1 MMKNHTSII
10 LQNLKILVVFILFTS
25 PFLGSGQTFTTIAQD
40 DANNYTDWDGTP
52 SLNEGSGFQ
61 NWVFNKATPNSGFA
75 GRYLGETAI
84 GSSFGLYS
92 GGDSDAFSSAERVFS
107 NPLKPGDKFIV
118 DIGHTNLIAGE
129 VGLVLLD
136 GINVILTLKFEGGG
150 TTWLL
155 NDGNDD
161 FGIGQNF
168 SEDTPLTLEFI
179 FEGNN
184 QYSYTFGSASGNNFN
199 FSGTVTNIDGVR
211 FFNQDQGG
219 DQNFGLNNLKV
230 ERPTFTTIQNG
241 DSNVAATWVNG
252 DIPDGTG
259 RININHE
266 LTVDAGEVLAATDLV
281 LNSSGILTLNSTST
295 AYSSLIVDNVT
306 GSGTIKY
313 ERFVNAIGNAS
324 SNGGNDLISAPVGTA
339 TFPDYLFQN
348 LLNSGSPLNSGVIAS
363 SGFQF
368 AFAPFNNSSGA
379 YENYISTGTGNPAAP
394 NSAQTIVAGKGYRVA
409 STSGTNVTFIGPF
422 LSTAVSI
429 DISSPTNGSQWN
441 LIGNPYPSYIS
452 SAEFLSTNTALLD
465 ATILDPSATAIYGYN
480 SGTVSGPGIV
490 GNFTI
495 INGNTNSSLNIAPGQ
510 GFFVAS
516 NAEGGTVQ
524 FLPSM
529 RTITGTDDFIQGR
542 SASQNYKLIL
552 ELDTATT
559 FSTSFYF
566 NANSS
571 RGLDPGYDAAAFGE
585 NANNSPIYSHLVEDN
600 TGRAMAMQSLS
611 ETDFTDIVIPLGV
624 HSDQGTQLI
633 FSIGET
639 TLPSAIQ
646 VYLED
651 QVTHTTTLLNT
662 SDYVLTPTTNLSGTG
677 RFFLRFFDN
686 ALSDIDNTFDAL
698 NIYANNTTKTIV
710 IAGQLLDATL
720 AHIYDLQGRLV
731 TKTRLKTNITNQSI
745 DTSNLSTGVYVIQLE
760 SAALNKSQKIIIR

>member
-1 MMKNHTSII
+1 MMKKHTSII
-10 LQNLKILVVFILFTS
+10 LQNLKILLVFILFTS

-61 NWVFNKATPNSGFA
+61 NWVFNQATPNSGFA

-107 NPLKPGDKFIV
+107 NPLQPGDKFIV

-136 GINVILTLKFEGGG
+136 GINVIFTLKFEGNG

-219 DQNFGLNNLKV
+219 GQNFGLNNLKV

-241 DSNVAATWVNG
+241 DSNVAATWANG

-266 LTVDAGEVLAATDLV
+266 LTVDADEVLAATDLV

-313 ERFVNAIGNAS
+313 ERFVNVIGNDS
-324 SNGGNDLISAPVGTA
+324 SNGGNDLISAPVGTD
-339 TFPDYLFQN
+339 TFTGYLFQD
-348 LLNSGSPLNSGVIAS
+348 LLNSGSPLNSEVIAS
-363 SGFQF
+363 SGTQF
-368 AFAPFNNSSGA
+368 AFAPFNNSSVA
-379 YENYISTGTGNPAAP
+379 YENYTIDGDPPGPSPT
-394 NSAQTIVAGKGYRVA
+394 QTIVAGKGYRVA
-409 STSGTNVTFIGPF
+409 TTDGANVTFIGPF
-422 LSTAVSI
+422 LSTAVTI

-452 SAEFLSTNTALLD
+452 SADFLSTNTGLLD
-465 ATILDPSATAIYGYN
+465 DTILDPEATAIYGYN
-480 SGTVSGPGIV
+480 SGTVSGSGTV

-495 INGNTNSSLNIAPGQ
+495 INGNSSLNIAPGQ

-516 NAEGGTVQ
+516 NSMSGTVQ

-529 RTITGTDDFIQGR
+529 RTTIGTDDFILGR

-552 ELDTATT
+552 ELDSATP

-566 NANSS
+566 NQNSS
-571 RGLDPGYDAAAFGE
+571 RGLDPGYDAATFGA

-611 ETDFTDIVIPLGV
+611 ETDFSYIVIPLGV
-624 HSDQGTQLI
+624 HSNQGTQII

-639 TLPSAIQ
+639 NLPSTIQ

-651 QVTHTTTLLNT
+651 QVAHTTTLLNA
-662 SDYVLTPTTNLSGTG
+662 SDYVLTPTTGLSGTG
-677 RFFLRFFDN
+677 RFFLRFSDS

-698 NIYANNTTKTIV
+698 NIYANNTNKTIV
-710 IAGQLLDATL
+710 ITGELLESTT

-731 TKTRLKTNITNQSI
+731 TKTRLETDITNQSI
-745 DTSNLSTGVYVIQLE
+745 DTSNLSTGVYVIRLE

>member
-1 MMKNHTSII
+1 MH
-10 LQNLKILVVFILFTS
+10 NLKILVVFILFSMTFVGWGQQNVFSRSESNTGDWGSANLPWFYETSNNSLGDPDNDNTTRNYVKIGHNNNTTMVTNVRFYGVNSLDFQAGATS
-25 PFLGSGQTFTTIAQD
+25 PRTINNAGGGLSASGGIYNLSSATHTFNTPIGI
-40 DANNYTDWDGTP
+40 DGTTVQIHTN
-52 SLNEGSGFQ
+52 SSGGF
-61 NWVFNKATPNSGFA
+61 VFTEAIFINANTIQFGNSGTGDITVNGTMQGTGNVQKIGTNTLIVTGSHTYSGTTSVDA
-75 GRYLGETAI
+75 GVLRLQGDLSDSDVTVKANATLEIDASLIVKSITVEAGGYLQVNAGHTLTLTNDLTLKSTSA
-84 GSSFGLYS
+84 LYS
-92 GGDSDAFSSAERVFS
+92 
-107 NPLKPGDKFIV
+107 
-118 DIGHTNLIAGE
+118 NLIA
-129 VGLVLLD
+129 
-136 GINVILTLKFEGGG
+136 NG
-150 TTWLL
+150 TIT
-155 NDGNDD
+155 
-161 FGIGQNF
+161 
-168 SEDTPLTLEFI
+168 
-179 FEGNN
+179 
-184 QYSYTFGSASGNNFN
+184 
-199 FSGTVTNIDGVR
+199 
-211 FFNQDQGG
+211 
-219 DQNFGLNNLKV
+219 
-230 ERPTFTTIQNG
+230 
-241 DSNVAATWVNG
+241 
-252 DIPDGTG
+252 
-259 RININHE
+259 
-266 LTVDAGEVLAATDLV
+266 
-281 LNSSGILTLNSTST
+281 
-295 AYSSLIVDNVT
+295 
-306 GSGTIKY
+306 GTIKY
-313 ERFVNAIGNAS
+313 ERFVNTIGNAS

-368 AFAPFNNSSGA
+368 AFAPFNNSSVA
-379 YENYISTGTGNPAAP
+379 YENYISTGTGNPPAP

-731 TKTRLKTNITNQSI
+731 TKTRLKTDITNQSI